1 MVYEL
6 GLGFDDCKRGFVAGH
21 LSLPF
26 ALTAV
31 HCVARF
37 GGGDLQSGRH
47 GIWTRSRV

>member
-26 ALTAV
+26 APTVWPGFVAV
-31 HCVARF
+31 MYKVD
-37 GGGDLQSGRH
+37 DLYLDEH
-47 GIWTRSRV
+47 TLYMD